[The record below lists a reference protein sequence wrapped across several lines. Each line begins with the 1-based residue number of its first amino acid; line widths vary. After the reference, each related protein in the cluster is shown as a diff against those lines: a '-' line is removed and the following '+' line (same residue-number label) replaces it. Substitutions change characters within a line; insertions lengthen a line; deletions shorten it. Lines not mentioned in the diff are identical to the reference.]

1 MHVVEMGMEEIDD
14 TVMTNFDGTIDRK
27 VEAQL
32 RERPYEVFSEY
43 AGLAFC
49 GYVWFDGAKFKCEV
63 LGKPVMMLS
72 RRPGVRD
79 VVRDGVA
86 VFRQKVFS
94 AEDLETIME
103 EVSSEFG
110 WE

>member
-32 RERPYEVFSEY
+32 RERPNEVFSMY
-43 AGLAFC
+43 AGLNFC

-63 LGKPVMMLS
+63 LVYHEP
-72 RRPGVRD
+72 
-79 VVRDGVA
+79 
-86 VFRQKVFS
+86 QKVFS

>member
-1 MHVVEMGMEEIDD
+1 MSLAREMGMEEIDD
-14 TVMTNFDGTIDRK
+14 AVMTNFDHSINRK

-32 RERPYEVFSEY
+32 RAKPNEVCSVY
-43 AGLAFC
+43 AGMNFC
-49 GYVWFDGAKFKCEV
+49 GYVWFDGAKLKCEV
-63 LGKPVMMLS
+63 LVYHEP
-72 RRPGVRD
+72 
-79 VVRDGVA
+79 
-86 VFRQKVFS
+86 QKVFS